1 MSELLREQM
10 SAFCD
15 DALPTEESALLLR
28 RLDSDG
34 ELMQSFACYQLI
46 GASIR
51 REPDA
56 SALAA
61 RVRSALQDERVAPA
75 GRRAVGWQALLRPGV
90 GGYLAAT
97 VAVLAITGVRLSE
110 QQTATLVSATTSE
123 PPIYVVPQSTDTSAQ
138 FAGRAKLA
146 SYVMRHGNYA
156 TMPNPPVMNFRGV
169 GQHARATATLEPA
182 EEQPESPPPEPEPQP
197 R

>member
-1 MSELLREQM
+1 MSELLREQI
-10 SAFCD
+10 SALCD
-15 DALPTEESALLLR
+15 DALPSEESALLVR
-28 RLDSDG
+28 RLEDDG
-34 ELMQSFACYQLI
+34 ELMQAFACYQLI
-46 GASIR
+46 GASMR

-61 RVRSALQDERVAPA
+61 RVRSVLQDERLAPA
-75 GRRAVGWQALLRPGV
+75 RRGAVRWQALLRPAVGV
-90 GGYLAAT
+90 SLAAT

-110 QQTATLVSATTSE
+110 QPPGTLVSATTSE
-123 PPIYVVPQSTDTSAQ
+123 PQTYVVPASTDTSTQ

-169 GQHARATATLEPA
+169 GQHTTATATIQPEQ
-182 EEQPESPPPEPEPQP
+182 EQPEATPAEPQE

>member
-1 MSELLREQM
+1 MSELLREQA

-15 DALPTEESALLLR
+15 DALSAEESALLIR
-28 RLDSDG
+28 RLHDD
-34 ELMQSFACYQLI
+34 EQLKKTFACYQLI

-56 SALAA
+56 STLAERVRMALGEERLLPARRAMPWHSMLRPAVGLALAA
-61 RVRSALQDERVAPA
+61 A
-75 GRRAVGWQALLRPGV
+75 
-90 GGYLAAT
+90 
-97 VAVLAITGVRLSE
+97 VAVVAITGVRLSE
-110 QQTATLVSATTSE
+110 PEGGAPGRMMSAATE
-123 PPIYVVPQSTDTSAQ
+123 PSTYVVPQSTDASNQSVGKA
-138 FAGRAKLA
+138 RLA

-169 GQHARATATLEPA
+169 GQHSTAAVAPA
-182 EEQPESPPPEPEPQP
+182 PEQPEAPPEEPEG

>member
-34 ELMQSFACYQLI
+34 ELMQTFACYQLI

-61 RVRSALQDERVAPA
+61 RVRSALQDERLAPA
-75 GRRAVGWQALLRPGV
+75 RRAVRWQALLRPAV
-90 GGYLAAT
+90 GGSLAAT

-169 GQHARATATLEPA
+169 GQHASATATIEP
-182 EEQPESPPPEPEPQP
+182 EQEQPEATPAEPQE